1 MNDMKKDRVA
11 VWYLLLSVRGDY
23 DGGPIARM
31 AECTKL
37 AWHDHKSLGSPEYF
51 AHIRVNPNFPTGIR
65 GLAVLACCGA
75 FANLVQLE
83 FTECQLGNVGVARLV
98 ASVLAGNALP
108 RLQHLSLRN
117 NGIGDAGWN
126 TLAAAIGRGCSLG
139 NLQTCDFSQNDISD
153 AVLTTL
159 KAALATVPAMR
170 TMFYS
175 DADGR
180 VCHSLTVARAS

>member
-1 MNDMKKDRVA
+1 M
-11 VWYLLLSVRGDY
+11 
-23 DGGPIARM
+23 
-31 AECTKL
+31 
-37 AWHDHKSLGSPEYF
+37 
-51 AHIRVNPNFPTGIR
+51 
-65 GLAVLACCGA
+65 LACCGA

-159 KAALATVPAMR
+159 KAALTTVPAMR

-180 VCHSLTVARAS
+180 VCHSLTVARAIMNEQRPSRGRAPRGQCPGATLGGRGAAHFVITSTRLLSLCILYVYCHMYSMYI